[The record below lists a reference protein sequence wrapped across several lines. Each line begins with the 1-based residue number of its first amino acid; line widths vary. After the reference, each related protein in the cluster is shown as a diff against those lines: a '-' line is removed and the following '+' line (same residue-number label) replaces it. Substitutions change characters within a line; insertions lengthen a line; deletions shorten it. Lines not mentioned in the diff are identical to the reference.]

1 MNAALRSTPLLG
13 LAVALAAC
21 TIGGSYVGG
30 VSGPADAQVLAY
42 GMAEFVAQELP
53 AASTTLAL
61 DPTPA
66 SQADNTVTPAFAAAL
81 RSQGFAIAGEN
92 EAGVRGGH
100 RLRYW
105 VTPLDGGE
113 LVRIAIDDRTQGSRF
128 FVRNTAGGLQAGG
141 PFLVRQE
148 GAQSS

>member
-1 MNAALRSTPLLG
+1 MNAALRSIPLLG
-13 LAVALAAC
+13 LAVALSAC
-21 TIGGSYVGG
+21 TIGSSYVGG
-30 VSGPADAQVLAY
+30 VSGPGDAQVLAY

-61 DPTPA
+61 EPTPA
-66 SQADNTVTPAFAAAL
+66 AQADNTVTPAFAAAL
-81 RSQGFAIAGEN
+81 RSQGFAIASEN
-92 EAGVRGGH
+92 QADTRRMH
-100 RLRYW
+100 HLRYL

-113 LVRIAIDDRTQGSRF
+113 LVRIAIDDHTEGSRF

-141 PFLVRQE
+141 PFMVRQE

>member
-1 MNAALRSTPLLG
+1 MNAALRSIPLFG

-30 VSGPADAQVLAY
+30 VSGPGDAQVLAY

-53 AASTTLAL
+53 AASTTLVL
-61 DPTPA
+61 DPIPAYQAENALTPA
-66 SQADNTVTPAFAAAL
+66 LASAL

-92 EAGVRGGH
+92 GAGIRGVRH
-100 RLRYW
+100 LRYW

-141 PFLVRQE
+141 PFMVRQE